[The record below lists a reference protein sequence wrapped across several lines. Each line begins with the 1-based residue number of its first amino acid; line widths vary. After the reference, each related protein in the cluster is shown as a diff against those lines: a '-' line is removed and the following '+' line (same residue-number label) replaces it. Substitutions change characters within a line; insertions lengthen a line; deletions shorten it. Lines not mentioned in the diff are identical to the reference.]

1 MKICELEEEDVQ
13 DRAKWKVKIWKAD
26 SITRWDKR
34 SEADE
39 EESPNN
45 NLENL
50 SVLGQYE
57 GKWLR
62 RRIPERYTYIE
73 VVGGYLI
80 HALHVA
86 LGNLYGGKTYFV
98 VVSVRKR
105 RRRRLIDSTDATI
118 SCKPVVMARARVL
131 QVILLL
137 TLCLGLQA
145 KVYTRCQLTREL
157 LKNNFSRT
165 FLSNWVCLIEQESDR
180 NTSAMV
186 VKSPRRKFYGLFQIG
201 SEWCKEGKKGG
212 KCDITCEA
220 LLDEDIKDDGICA
233 VKVFEQ
239 EGFKYWAKWEARC
252 KGQLLPDIEKCPD
265 WVHPPN
271 RASPPRDK
279 RTARGKRSLRKSR
292 KAIFTN
298 PLF

>member
-1 MKICELEEEDVQ
+1 M
-13 DRAKWKVKIWKAD
+13 
-26 SITRWDKR
+26 
-34 SEADE
+34 
-39 EESPNN
+39 
-45 NLENL
+45 
-50 SVLGQYE
+50 
-57 GKWLR
+57 
-62 RRIPERYTYIE
+62 
-73 VVGGYLI
+73 
-80 HALHVA
+80 
-86 LGNLYGGKTYFV
+86 
-98 VVSVRKR
+98 
-105 RRRRLIDSTDATI
+105 
-118 SCKPVVMARARVL
+118 KPVAMRSARV
-131 QVILLL
+131 VEIILFL

-145 KVYTRCQLTREL
+145 KVYKRCELTREL

-180 NTSAMV
+180 NTSAFV
-186 VKSPRRKFYGLFQIG
+186 VKSSRRKYYGLFQIG

-239 EGFKYWAKWEARC
+239 EGFKYWSKWEARC

-279 RTARGKRSLRKSR
+279 RTARGKRSIRRFSR
-292 KAIFTN
+292 RSIFLSQ
-298 PLF
+298 PF